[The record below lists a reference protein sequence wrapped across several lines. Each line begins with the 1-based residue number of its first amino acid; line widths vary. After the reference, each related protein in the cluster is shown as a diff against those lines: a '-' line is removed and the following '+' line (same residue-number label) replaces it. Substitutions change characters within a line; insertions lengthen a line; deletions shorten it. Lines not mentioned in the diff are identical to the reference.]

1 MGKLT
6 SKKKSTSKKKTT
18 EKKTTAKAKSTTT
31 AKSTAKAVSASEAVK
46 KTEATVKK
54 ASGKTK
60 KISVKELVLKKFETT
75 EPEKI
80 FSVMPDE
87 NYLKNFSAPEF
98 VDTTDKKEAKRIK
111 ALLSEKFDI
120 KSFPVKAEKKPA
132 PAEKKQA
139 PEKPEKKV
147 SPAKPEKKAAP
158 AKPAKKK
165 VSVKELVLKKFE
177 TSEPE
182 KLFSAMPDENYEKN
196 FSAPEFVDNTD
207 EKEVKRI
214 KSLLSEKFDIRT
226 FPVKAEE
233 KSAPTEEKPA
243 EKPPAPAKKKVSV
256 QELILKKFE
265 IQEPEKLFSVK
276 PDENYEKN
284 FSCPAFSESANDEE
298 NKKIRTLLSME
309 FDIKTFPEKREEK
322 VPEKPVAEKEIK
334 KEPEPAKA
342 EANPEPAKAEA
353 NPEPPAKKPEPI
365 PATDKKG
372 IEPMDTTIKGG
383 LAICIA
389 VIFALLISS
398 YSNNGNYYI
407 VNKKDAIEIQ
417 QGRFAPAGR
426 QVLATLPGVNAPEP
440 VKDNYTKEEVFPYVL
455 KYYTE
460 KADAAMNDSVMP
472 DLDKIRSYLDKA
484 SSFVVT
490 DQGRN
495 TLDAR
500 YRDINLMTSLYKV
513 DVAIAK
519 GKEPDYETALKY
531 LNSAA
536 QLKLETNQAK
546 LVEEKIKLIKNLMG
560 SEK

>member
-31 AKSTAKAVSASEAVK
+31 AKSTAKDVSASKAVK

-111 ALLSEKFDI
+111 SLLSEKFDI

-147 SPAKPEKKAAP
+147 SPAKP
-158 AKPAKKK
+158 AKKK
-165 VSVKELVLKKFE
+165 VSLKELVLKKFE

-182 KLFSAMPDENYEKN
+182 KLFSVMPDENYLKN
-196 FSAPEFVDNTD
+196 FSAPEFADNTD

-214 KSLLSEKFDIRT
+214 KALLSEKFDIRT

-233 KSAPTEEKPA
+233 KPAPAEEKPA
-243 EKPPAPAKKKVSV
+243 EKSPAPAKKKVSV

-276 PDENYEKN
+276 PDENYEKK
-284 FSCPAFSESANDEE
+284 FSCPPFSESANEE
-298 NKKIRTLLSME
+298 ETKKIRALLSME

-334 KEPEPAKA
+334 KEPEPAKT
-342 EANPEPAKAEA
+342 EA
-353 NPEPPAKKPEPI
+353 NPEPPAKNPEPI

-407 VNKKDAIEIQ
+407 VNKKGAIEIQ

-440 VKDNYTKEEVFPYVL
+440 VRDNYTKEEVFPYIF
-455 KYYTE
+455 KYYAE
-460 KADAAMNDSVMP
+460 KADAINDSVMP
-472 DLDKIRSYLDKA
+472 DMDKIRSYLDKA

-500 YRDINLMTSLYKV
+500 YRDINLMTLLYKV